1 MLPRT
6 LLVQTQTLREP
17 TMVLSAADK
26 GNVKAAWGK
35 VGGHAAEYGAEALE
49 R

>member
-1 MLPRT
+1 
-6 LLVQTQTLREP
+6 
-17 TMVLSAADK
+17 MVLSAADK

-35 VGGHAAEYGAEALE
+35 VGGHAAEYGTEALE